1 MFASSS
7 NVGKNRKD
15 IVDHDGGERERE
27 DTEDGVGGGDGG
39 GEGGGGRGQS
49 TLHTH
54 QDAGPFLTFGHQN
67 LS

>member
-1 MFASSS
+1 
-7 NVGKNRKD
+7 
-15 IVDHDGGERERE
+15 
-27 DTEDGVGGGDGG
+27 VGGGDGG

>member
-7 NVGKNRKD
+7 NAGKNRKD

-27 DTEDGVGGGDGG
+27 DTEDGMGGG
-39 GEGGGGRGQS
+39 GEGSGGCGQS
-49 TLHTH
+49 NLHTH